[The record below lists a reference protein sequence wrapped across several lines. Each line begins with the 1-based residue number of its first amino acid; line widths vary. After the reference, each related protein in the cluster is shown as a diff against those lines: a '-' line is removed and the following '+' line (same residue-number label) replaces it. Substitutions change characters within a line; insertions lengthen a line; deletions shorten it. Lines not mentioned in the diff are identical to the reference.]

1 MVGSTGSTHGLFHL
15 SPLCFHLA
23 LAATL
28 STDESRHV
36 TFQIDAHG
44 SAVPRALMRQED
56 QNTLSAMPE
65 LDSPQDTLWGRF
77 FGTGSASVPDV
88 LAVPAESSAL
98 ATPATPASA
107 SSGNASN
114 ASNATSTNTSGN
126 TSGITGTAKTAKTA
140 STNGTNGTK
149 AAKAAKA
156 ASTKAV
162 STSTFGK
169 VAAHI
174 KSLSTQDCK
183 DTWEPEWSSE
193 AAEENCQLWAAN
205 GDWGALATAASVKI
219 ACEGEWAQAHCAA
232 TCGCEVVKGAKLD
245 QAILKLAKGLGLSQK
260 QMKEVTSTLETITSS
275 AKEAVLHVMG
285 TAAVALNKTDAL
297 HALTAGT
304 TTAPGPSEASSKSS
318 ASSKKSSASTTTT
331 TPAAASDVIA
341 MSHALGFDAE
351 LGQQLNATLQLIPK
365 QHYDDILEVLKSI
378 ERAQTSTT
386 TTTHASVEDII
397 EIAQNIGL
405 KTEDIAMMNKTLSH
419 IKPEWH
425 DEILATVNETAKQIG
440 AERTGKAIIRHLQK
454 LSWPSREKL
463 PEKDEP
469 NDFAV
474 LVASPHAR
482 TLYRQRQGHDARGFY
497 LKVVLPVET
506 LISVIREKTETDVDP
521 RTLSLAISRL
531 EFAWP
536 STICSNEESGFT
548 DFKLLDFHSG
558 QMVNEGSE
566 CGSLV
571 ASSIDRNGELR
582 LPPDG
587 NQALFL
593 LAGMFGS
600 KYDNSDGGAEVNLRI
615 AQLVFH
621 EFRDNGDVIEYS
633 MCGRG
638 SLTWKERHFYLGC
651 PKENPL
657 EIVYSDNSLGG
668 AVKLCDGGIPS
679 EDQAIQSNCFEVP

>member
-1 MVGSTGSTHGLFHL
+1 MVGSTHGLFHL

-28 STDESRHV
+28 SNTDESRPPHV
-36 TFQIDAHG
+36 KFQIDAHG
-44 SAVPRALMRQED
+44 SVVPRALMRQED
-56 QNTLSAMPE
+56 QHVLSAMPE

-88 LAVPAESSAL
+88 LAVPAESSDL
-98 ATPATPASA
+98 ATVSEGSSVTPASA
-107 SSGNASN
+107 SSSN
-114 ASNATSTNTSGN
+114 ASNATSTNTTSGN
-126 TSGITGTAKTAKTA
+126 TSGITGTATTV
-140 STNGTNGTK
+140 STNGSNG
-149 AAKAAKA
+149 
-156 ASTKAV
+156 TKAV

-193 AAEENCQLWAAN
+193 APEENCELWAAD

-260 QMKEVTSTLETITSS
+260 QMEEVTSTLETITSS

-304 TTAPGPSEASSKSS
+304 TTASGGLSKASSKSS
-318 ASSKKSSASTTTT
+318 ASSQKSLASTTTT

-378 ERAQTSTT
+378 QRAQTSTT

-397 EIAQNIGL
+397 GIAQNIGL
-405 KTEDIAMMNKTLSH
+405 KTEDIAMMNKTLRH

-425 DEILATVNETAKQIG
+425 DEILATVNETAKRIG
-440 AERTGKAIIRHLQK
+440 ADRTGKAIIRHLQT

-469 NDFAV
+469 NDFVV
-474 LVASPHAR
+474 LVASPDAR

-497 LKVVLPVET
+497 LKVVLPVER
-506 LISVIREKTETDVDP
+506 LVSFIREKTQVNVDP

-536 STICSNEESGFT
+536 STSCSNEESGFT

-571 ASSIDRNGELR
+571 ASSIDQNGELR

-600 KYDNSDGGAEVNLRI
+600 KYDNGDGGAEVNLRI

-633 MCGRG
+633 ICGRG

-668 AVKLCDGGIPS
+668 AVKLCEGGIPS
-679 EDQAIQSNCFEVP
+679 EDEAIQSNCFEVL

>member
-1 MVGSTGSTHGLFHL
+1 MVGSTPSTYGLFHL
-15 SPLCFHLA
+15 SPLCFHFA

-28 STDESRHV
+28 SNTDESRPPHV
-36 TFQIDAHG
+36 KFQIDAHG

-56 QNTLSAMPE
+56 QHILSAMPE

-77 FGTGSASVPDV
+77 FGTGSASIPDV
-88 LAVPAESSAL
+88 LAVPAESSDL
-98 ATPATPASA
+98 ATPASA
-107 SSGNASN
+107 SRGNASN
-114 ASNATSTNTSGN
+114 ASNATSTNTTSGN
-126 TSGITGTAKTAKTA
+126 TSDITGAKTA
-140 STNGTNGTK
+140 STNGT
-149 AAKAAKA
+149 KA

-169 VAAHI
+169 MAAHI
-174 KSLSTQDCK
+174 KSLSTQDCQ

-193 AAEENCQLWAAN
+193 APEENCQLWAAN
-205 GDWGALATAASVKI
+205 GDWGALATAASVKT

-232 TCGCEVVKGAKLD
+232 TCGCEAVKGAKLD

-318 ASSKKSSASTTTT
+318 ASSKESSASTTTT

-386 TTTHASVEDII
+386 TTTHASVEHII
-397 EIAQNIGL
+397 EVAQNIGL
-405 KTEDIAMMNKTLSH
+405 RTEDIAMMNKTLNH

-440 AERTGKAIIRHLQK
+440 AERTGKAIIRHLQM
-454 LSWPSREKL
+454 LSWPSRETL

-474 LVASPHAR
+474 LVASPDAR

-497 LKVVLPVET
+497 LKAYILYP
-506 LISVIREKTETDVDP
+506 RENSNCCRPQDSEPCNFPLGVC
-521 RTLSLAISRL
+521 LALNKLFKRRKWRHRL
-531 EFAWP
+531 QA
-536 STICSNEESGFT
+536 
-548 DFKLLDFHSG
+548 
-558 QMVNEGSE
+558 V
-566 CGSLV
+566 
-571 ASSIDRNGELR
+571 R
-582 LPPDG
+582 LP
-587 NQALFL
+587 LW
-593 LAGMFGS
+593 
-600 KYDNSDGGAEVNLRI
+600 SDGQRGLRVW
-615 AQLVFH
+615 LT
-621 EFRDNGDVIEYS
+621 
-633 MCGRG
+633 RG
-638 SLTWKERHFYLGC
+638 K
-651 PKENPL
+651 
-657 EIVYSDNSLGG
+657 
-668 AVKLCDGGIPS
+668 
-679 EDQAIQSNCFEVP
+679 

>member
-1 MVGSTGSTHGLFHL
+1 MFDAHAFILAMVGSTPSTYGLFHL
-15 SPLCFHLA
+15 SPLCFHFA

-28 STDESRHV
+28 SNTDESRPPHV
-36 TFQIDAHG
+36 KFQIDAHG

-56 QNTLSAMPE
+56 QHILSAMPE

-77 FGTGSASVPDV
+77 FGTGSASIPDV
-88 LAVPAESSAL
+88 LAVPAESSDL
-98 ATPATPASA
+98 ATPASA

-114 ASNATSTNTSGN
+114 ASNATSTNTASGN
-126 TSGITGTAKTAKTA
+126 TSDITGAKTA
-140 STNGTNGTK
+140 STNGT
-149 AAKAAKA
+149 KA

-169 VAAHI
+169 MAAHI
-174 KSLSTQDCK
+174 KSLSTQDCQ

-193 AAEENCQLWAAN
+193 APEENCQLWAAN
-205 GDWGALATAASVKI
+205 GDWGALATAASVKT

-232 TCGCEVVKGAKLD
+232 TCGCEAVKGAKLD

-318 ASSKKSSASTTTT
+318 ASSKESSASTTTT

-386 TTTHASVEDII
+386 TTTHASVEHII
-397 EIAQNIGL
+397 EVAQNIGL
-405 KTEDIAMMNKTLSH
+405 RTEDIAMMNKTLNH

-440 AERTGKAIIRHLQK
+440 AERTGKAIIRHLQM

-474 LVASPHAR
+474 LVASPDAR

-497 LKVVLPVET
+497 LKVVLPVER
-506 LISVIREKTETDVDP
+506 LISFIREKTQTDVDP

-536 STICSNEESGFT
+536 STSCSNEESGFT

-587 NQALFL
+587 NQALFF

-633 MCGRG
+633 ICGRG
-638 SLTWKERHFYLGC
+638 SFTWKERHFYLGC

-668 AVKLCDGGIPS
+668 AVKLCEGGIPS
-679 EDQAIQSNCFEVP
+679 EDQAIQSNCFEIL

>member
-36 TFQIDAHG
+36 KFQIDAHG

-245 QAILKLAKGLGLSQK
+245 QAILKLTKGLGLSQK

-275 AKEAVLHVMG
+275 AKEAVLHVMHQEDRLKQAQNRQLQAKNHRLRPRPQPQLQQV
-285 TAAVALNKTDAL
+285 TSLPCPTRWVLM
-297 HALTAGT
+297 
-304 TTAPGPSEASSKSS
+304 PSWASS
-318 ASSKKSSASTTTT
+318 
-331 TPAAASDVIA
+331 
-341 MSHALGFDAE
+341 
-351 LGQQLNATLQLIPK
+351 
-365 QHYDDILEVLKSI
+365 
-378 ERAQTSTT
+378 
-386 TTTHASVEDII
+386 
-397 EIAQNIGL
+397 
-405 KTEDIAMMNKTLSH
+405 
-419 IKPEWH
+419 
-425 DEILATVNETAKQIG
+425 
-440 AERTGKAIIRHLQK
+440 
-454 LSWPSREKL
+454 
-463 PEKDEP
+463 
-469 NDFAV
+469 
-474 LVASPHAR
+474 
-482 TLYRQRQGHDARGFY
+482 
-497 LKVVLPVET
+497 
-506 LISVIREKTETDVDP
+506 
-521 RTLSLAISRL
+521 
-531 EFAWP
+531 
-536 STICSNEESGFT
+536 
-548 DFKLLDFHSG
+548 
-558 QMVNEGSE
+558 
-566 CGSLV
+566 
-571 ASSIDRNGELR
+571 
-582 LPPDG
+582 
-587 NQALFL
+587 
-593 LAGMFGS
+593 
-600 KYDNSDGGAEVNLRI
+600 
-615 AQLVFH
+615 
-621 EFRDNGDVIEYS
+621 
-633 MCGRG
+633 
-638 SLTWKERHFYLGC
+638 
-651 PKENPL
+651 
-657 EIVYSDNSLGG
+657 
-668 AVKLCDGGIPS
+668 
-679 EDQAIQSNCFEVP
+679 

>member
-1 MVGSTGSTHGLFHL
+1 MAKWLLTLRVSLRRIAKIRGSLNGVLK
-15 SPLCFHLA
+15 
-23 LAATL
+23 
-28 STDESRHV
+28 
-36 TFQIDAHG
+36 
-44 SAVPRALMRQED
+44 
-56 QNTLSAMPE
+56 
-65 LDSPQDTLWGRF
+65 PQKRI
-77 FGTGSASVPDV
+77 AS
-88 LAVPAESSAL
+88 
-98 ATPATPASA
+98 
-107 SSGNASN
+107 
-114 ASNATSTNTSGN
+114 
-126 TSGITGTAKTAKTA
+126 
-140 STNGTNGTK
+140 
-149 AAKAAKA
+149 
-156 ASTKAV
+156 
-162 STSTFGK
+162 
-169 VAAHI
+169 
-174 KSLSTQDCK
+174 
-183 DTWEPEWSSE
+183 
-193 AAEENCQLWAAN
+193 
-205 GDWGALATAASVKI
+205 
-219 ACEGEWAQAHCAA
+219 
-232 TCGCEVVKGAKLD
+232 CG
-245 QAILKLAKGLGLSQK
+245 

-497 LKVVLPVET
+497 LKAAVAC
-506 LISVIREKTETDVDP
+506 KK
-521 RTLSLAISRL
+521 
-531 EFAWP
+531 
-536 STICSNEESGFT
+536 ST
-548 DFKLLDFHSG
+548 
-558 QMVNEGSE
+558 
-566 CGSLV
+566 
-571 ASSIDRNGELR
+571 
-582 LPPDG
+582 
-587 NQALFL
+587 
-593 LAGMFGS
+593 
-600 KYDNSDGGAEVNLRI
+600 
-615 AQLVFH
+615 
-621 EFRDNGDVIEYS
+621 
-633 MCGRG
+633 
-638 SLTWKERHFYLGC
+638 
-651 PKENPL
+651 
-657 EIVYSDNSLGG
+657 
-668 AVKLCDGGIPS
+668 
-679 EDQAIQSNCFEVP
+679 